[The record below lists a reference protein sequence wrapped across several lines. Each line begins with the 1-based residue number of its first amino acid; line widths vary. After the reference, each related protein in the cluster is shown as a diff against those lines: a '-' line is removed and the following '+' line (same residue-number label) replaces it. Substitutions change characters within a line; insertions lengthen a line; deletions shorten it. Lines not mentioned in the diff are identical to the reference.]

1 MLCPKKNSNKEF
13 DNKKNSCGSKI
24 PHPSPITFL
33 MVRPL
38 LSIIGNRQ
46 LSKTGYV
53 TYQIY
58 RKLKRHR
65 MNSALKGGI
74 ILRTVFRPL

>member
-1 MLCPKKNSNKEF
+1 MNLKTKKIRGGPTN
-13 DNKKNSCGSKI
+13 
-24 PHPSPITFL
+24 PPPPPITFL
-33 MVRPL
+33 MVRFL

-46 LSKTGYV
+46 LSKTGHV

-74 ILRTVFRPL
+74 LTTVFRPF